1 MSVGELKNTWR
12 SRFGVSCTAV
22 KSEFA
27 DQNYIYEVEAIVA
40 RRRHK
45 HDYIYRDR
53 WKEYGEQGLVF
64 YVRYDTLCL

>member
-1 MSVGELKNTWR
+1 MHR
-12 SRFGVSCTAV
+12 SED
-22 KSEFA
+22 EFA

-64 YVRYDTLCL
+64 HVWYDTLCL